1 MAGYVRV
8 SRETAR
14 RLCKHYSALVER
26 LLAAQVAL
34 AEGGVKSYT
43 VGDRSLTKFDLDSL
57 TEEIGDALEKQAYY
71 EAIASGKTPRK
82 VVGVVPMNW

>member
-1 MAGYVRV
+1 MAGYARV

-14 RLCKHYSALVER
+14 RLCEHYSVLADRLITAQIALV
-26 LLAAQVAL
+26 
-34 AEGGVKSYT
+34 EGGVKSYT

-57 TEEIGDALEKQAYY
+57 AEAIRDALEKQEYY
-71 EAIASGKTPRK
+71 KAIASGKTPRK